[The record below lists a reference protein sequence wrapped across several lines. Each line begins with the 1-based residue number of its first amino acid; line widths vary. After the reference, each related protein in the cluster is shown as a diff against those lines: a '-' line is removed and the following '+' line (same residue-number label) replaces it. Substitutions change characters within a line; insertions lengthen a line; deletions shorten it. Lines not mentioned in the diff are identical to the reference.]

1 MAAPHDYA
9 AWFEQTTGLA
19 PHAWQRRLGQDA
31 DCKHRL
37 IRVPT
42 GLGKTAGAT
51 LAWLFH
57 RAVRNDPGWPRR
69 LIYTLPQRALVEPTE
84 SSIQRWLARAELDDR
99 VNLHVL
105 SAAVRARPWAL
116 MPDALAILI
125 GTHDMVLSRALNRG
139 HGTPR
144 ALWPAELG
152 VLHHDALWVLD
163 EVQLMDVG
171 LMTSAQLAAF
181 RQHDAHRVPWF
192 RPAQCWWMSATLD
205 PERLR
210 SVDSAALI
218 EPLSRRMTGI
228 PGHERRGGPWE
239 TRKRAERRAEIKEPD
254 QMAALALQRHVPGTL
269 TLCVVNRVEHSIA
282 VFRELH
288 RQTHART
295 SQGGPEL
302 RLVHS
307 RFRGV
312 ERRAWF
318 EEFLDRRVDMQAA
331 GRIVVCTQVVEASV
345 DVSARL
351 VITEL
356 SPWSS
361 LVQRAG
367 RAARYEGRE
376 AEVIVIGPVPDSDQG
391 AAPYDARSLAAADDV
406 WRRLMKGWD
415 DASMRSI
422 LEMEERLRD
431 RAPELYA
438 TLHGPEPGHMLQRS
452 DLDALFE
459 TAADVSGADI
469 DVSCFVHGE
478 HSDVWVAWRDLDAQ
492 DVAPDRLDRPDRLD
506 WPDRL
511 DREVIG
517 AITRDELCAVPV
529 NEARAWLQQMEHGY
543 VLDYVEG
550 AWVRMEA
557 SRLVP
562 GAVVVVPAHQ
572 GGYDRTLGWDP
583 GAVMNA
589 RRAAAPVNG
598 NADLSAKLAA
608 KLAAKLTA
616 RMAARVTA
624 EAQPQAPAQGSR
636 AAENLALTRFWD
648 AAAAHDDD
656 SSSIGRFQTI
666 AGHGGETA
674 RAVAALCGALGIGAP
689 HRDEL
694 ALAARWHDAGKAHK
708 AFQDA
713 IAADARAAA
722 GPDVIAAV
730 LARAP
735 AHAWLGQKGRP
746 GFRHEL
752 AGALALFELL
762 YRAAP
767 EHPAMLGA
775 ADRALVARAGMEP
788 ARLAQD
794 EDVAGDD
801 PLAGELVA
809 LSADAFDRV
818 AYLVCSHHG
827 KVRCS
832 WDSSP
837 ADERAGYE
845 ERAGARIHGR
855 IHGIGDGDELSGLV
869 IEDRTGTPRPVAA
882 LTLHL
887 DAAAM
892 GLGARYG
899 ASWVERV
906 ARLRARLGPFALA
919 FLEAVLRAAD
929 VRTSLRHDEDALS

>member
-1 MAAPHDYA
+1 MAPIRRLMAAPHDYA

-19 PHAWQRRLGQDA
+19 PHAWQCRLGQDA

-57 RAVRNDPGWPRR
+57 RVIKDDPGWPHR
-69 LIYTLPQRALVEPTE
+69 LIYTLPRHALVEPIE
-84 SSIQRWLARAELDDR
+84 SSVQRWLDSAGLGDR

-171 LMTSAQLAAF
+171 LMTSVQLAAF

-218 EPLSRRMTGI
+218 EPLSRRMTGV
-228 PGHERRGGPWE
+228 PGHERHGGPWE
-239 TRKRAERRAEIKEPD
+239 TRKRVERRAEVRDPD
-254 QMAALALQRHVPGTL
+254 QVAALALARHAPGTL

-295 SQGGPEL
+295 SQAVPEL
-302 RLVHS
+302 RLVHG

-318 EEFLDRRVDMQAA
+318 EEFLDRRAVVQAE
-331 GRIVVCTQVVEASV
+331 GCIVVCTQVVEAGV

-376 AEVIVIGPVPDSDQG
+376 AEVIVIGPVPDSDQE
-391 AAPYDARSLAAADDV
+391 ATPYDAASLAAADDV
-406 WRRLMKGWD
+406 WRRLMRGWD
-415 DASMRSI
+415 DASMRAI
-422 LEMEERLRD
+422 LELEERLRD

-438 TLHGPEPGHMLQRS
+438 ALHGPEPGHLLQRS
-452 DLDALFE
+452 DLDALFD

-478 HSDVWVAWRDLDAQ
+478 ESDVWVAWRDLDTR
-492 DVAPDRLDRPDRLD
+492 DLAPNRLERL
-506 WPDRL
+506 DRL
-511 DREVIG
+511 DREMIG
-517 AITRDELCAVPV
+517 GIARDELCAVPV
-529 NEARAWLQQMEHGY
+529 NEARAWLQQMEPGY

-550 AWVRMEA
+550 AWVRVEA

-562 GAVVVVPAHQ
+562 GAVVVVPANQ

-583 GAVMNA
+583 GAVMSA
-589 RRAAAPVNG
+589 RRAAGPG
-598 NADLSAKLAA
+598 TSNAD
-608 KLAAKLTA
+608 
-616 RMAARVTA
+616 
-624 EAQPQAPAQGSR
+624 QPQALAQGSGDPEV
-636 AAENLALTRFWD
+636 AGNLALARFWD

-666 AGHGGETA
+666 AGHGGATA
-674 RAVAALCGALGIGAP
+674 RAVAGLCDALGIGAP
-689 HRDEL
+689 HRGEL
-694 ALAARWHDAGKAHK
+694 ILAARWHDAGKAHK
-708 AFQDA
+708 AFQDT

-722 GPDVIAAV
+722 GQDMITAA
-730 LARAP
+730 LAKAPARA
-735 AHAWLGQKGRP
+735 WRGEKGRR

-752 AGALALFELL
+752 ASALALFELL
-762 YRAAP
+762 WRAAP
-767 EHPAMLGA
+767 GHPAMLGA
-775 ADRALVARAGMEP
+775 ADRALVARAGLEP
-788 ARLAQD
+788 AAQG
-794 EDVAGDD
+794 EGVAGDD

-845 ERAGARIHGR
+845 ERGRAGGRIHGPIHARIHGP
-855 IHGIGDGDELSGLV
+855 IHGIRDGDELSGLV
-869 IEDRTGTPRPVAA
+869 IEDRTGTPRPVTA
-882 LTLHL
+882 LALHL

-906 ARLRARLGPFALA
+906 ARLRAGLGPFALA

-929 VRTSLRHDEDALS
+929 VRTSLRNAEDAPS